1 VSRVLR
7 PAGPAACAA
16 AAELLCESL
25 GEKAFTAE
33 GLEAKVAEG
42 ALLML
47 LFEEGLLR
55 GAGLC
60 EVLGEDRAWF
70 APFGEAGRLAMG
82 EGRVGLLTGMAVSPG
97 HRAKGRGAA
106 LAGPLLRH
114 LVEQGCARI
123 VAVSWLSGGP
133 NPSGPLLERLSF
145 VPVVEAPGV
154 FLEDSRRYGLVCP
167 TCGGDCMCA
176 GRLYVRVQA
185 A

>member
-7 PAGPAACAA
+7 PAGLAACAA

-33 GLEAKVAEG
+33 GLAAKVAEG

-70 APFGEAGRLAMG
+70 APFGEAGRVEMG

-97 HRAKGRGAA
+97 HRAQGRGAGLGGA
-106 LAGPLLRH
+106 LAATPRRTGLRAH
-114 LVEQGCARI
+114 CRGEL
-123 VAVSWLSGGP
+123 AVGWAEP
-133 NPSGPLLERLSF
+133 ERAF
-145 VPVVEAPGV
+145 VGAV
-154 FLEDSRRYGLVCP
+154 GL
-167 TCGGDCMCA
+167 
-176 GRLYVRVQA
+176 
-185 A
+185 